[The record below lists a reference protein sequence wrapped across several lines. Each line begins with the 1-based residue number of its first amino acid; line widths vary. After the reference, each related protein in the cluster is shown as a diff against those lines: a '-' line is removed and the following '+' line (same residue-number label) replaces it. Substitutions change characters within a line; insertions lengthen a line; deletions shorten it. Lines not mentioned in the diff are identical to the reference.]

1 MTKENLDA
9 LTSDLIDNVIQNKN
23 YVFDLDAEYNIDLLE
38 IIASLHNIL
47 YKEVTG
53 EYYDYMFHW
62 YNKIAGG
69 TLEDSMY
76 KKYEDQKAGD

>member
-1 MTKENLDA
+1 MTKENLDT

-23 YVFDLDAEYNIDLLE
+23 YVFDLGAEYNIDLLE

-47 YKEVTG
+47 YKEITG

-69 TLEDSMY
+69 SLEDSMY
-76 KKYEDQKAGD
+76 KKYEE